1 MIGKFL
7 ARIFIFFTVYLLLC
21 ACIHAIS
28 YYSLSKKKFLNIP
41 GFRAIQ
47 KNLYYGD
54 FLEVWQN
61 KSDCVVFDKKLIY
74 VPKIGTCNH
83 KNAEFNVNLKF
94 TENGRFM
101 PNLNNDNRAIV
112 VLGDSHAMGWG
123 VKDDETFSYVLQ
135 NLSKQPVYNLAVSSY
150 GTAREVIRLNLS
162 KLIKK
167 TDLIIIQYHEN
178 DLRENLEFSKLN
190 KNSYKNIF
198 SHIISSEVPVNI
210 LDTKS
215 TLIKKN
221 LLFNLKK
228 VLREYKSSLRLVFT
242 DFTGLFDKKG
252 KEINFTPHYK
262 SLIENIKKIEGF
274 DNKKIIVFYSSSPK
288 LKFYNFPEGYD
299 SENPNVYFYN
309 IFDSDLTLNNK
320 LDKKDFFYLDKH
332 PNKNGHKKI
341 GENLYSVINKLK

>member
-1 MIGKFL
+1 
-7 ARIFIFFTVYLLLC
+7 
-21 ACIHAIS
+21 
-28 YYSLSKKKFLNIP
+28 
-41 GFRAIQ
+41 
-47 KNLYYGD
+47 
-54 FLEVWQN
+54 
-61 KSDCVVFDKKLIY
+61 
-74 VPKIGTCNH
+74 
-83 KNAEFNVNLKF
+83 
-94 TENGRFM
+94 M
-101 PNLNNDNRAIV
+101 PNLNNNNRAIV

-178 DLRENLEFSKLN
+178 DLRENLEFSKLD

-210 LDTKS
+210 IDAKPI
-215 TLIKKN
+215 LIKKN
-221 LLFNLKK
+221 LILNLKK

-252 KEINFTPHYK
+252 KEINFTPFYK
-262 SLIENIKKIEGF
+262 NLIENIKKIEYF
-274 DNKKIIVFYSSSPK
+274 D
-288 LKFYNFPEGYD
+288 NFPEGYD